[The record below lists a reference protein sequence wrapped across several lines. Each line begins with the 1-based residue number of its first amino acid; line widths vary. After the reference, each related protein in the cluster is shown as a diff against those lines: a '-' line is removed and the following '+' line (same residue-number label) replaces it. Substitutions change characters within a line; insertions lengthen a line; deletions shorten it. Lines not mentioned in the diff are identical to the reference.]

1 MESTA
6 KAANTNQQSNIEYA
20 NVCQSLH
27 IGFCNY
33 YELMTDDYKSIY
45 ESHND
50 VQKYEDFFKND
61 LRYDRVNSI
70 TDKIKMNQTNLR
82 QKIID

>member
-50 VQKYEDFFKND
+50 V
-61 LRYDRVNSI
+61 
-70 TDKIKMNQTNLR
+70 
-82 QKIID
+82 